1 MPALFIPSDGRLT
14 SQNPLTGTLTGGELM
29 YIVSPGTQGQGVS
42 YKITT
47 ETLASFFAA
56 FPVLNTE
63 IITAGATY
71 NVAPTD
77 TRILVNK
84 TLPSPTSII
93 FPTASSMQYPF
104 PVLVKDIKGDADINP
119 ITITFSSGQ
128 LCDGLSSITLDTSY
142 QWVTITP
149 VPNGNSWYMT

>member
-14 SQNPLTGTLTGGELM
+14 SQNSLTGTLTGGEVM
-29 YIVSPGTQGQGVS
+29 YIVSPGNPGQGIS
-42 YKITT
+42 YQVTT
-47 ETLASFFAA
+47 NVLATFFSAYP
-56 FPVLNTE
+56 FLNTE
-63 IITAGATY
+63 IITAGSTY

-84 TLPSPTSII
+84 TLSSPTSII
-93 FPTASSMQYPF
+93 FPAVSSMVYPF
-104 PVLVKDIKGDADINP
+104 SIVVKDMKGDADVNP

-128 LCDGLSSITLDTSY
+128 LCDGLASITLDTSY
-142 QWVTITP
+142 QWVTINP